1 MFFYICFHSFI
12 QKPLKSG
19 LEVLFN
25 FALRESQLLKKNYFL
40 DPALWFG
47 FWLLEDKSQN
57 QKSNKHTLINSDLA
71 SGKAKALKS

>member
-25 FALRESQLLKKNYFL
+25 FALRESQLLKKL
-40 DPALWFG
+40 LPGSSPLV
-47 FWLLEDKSQN
+47 WLL
-57 QKSNKHTLINSDLA
+57 A
-71 SGKAKALKS
+71 FRG